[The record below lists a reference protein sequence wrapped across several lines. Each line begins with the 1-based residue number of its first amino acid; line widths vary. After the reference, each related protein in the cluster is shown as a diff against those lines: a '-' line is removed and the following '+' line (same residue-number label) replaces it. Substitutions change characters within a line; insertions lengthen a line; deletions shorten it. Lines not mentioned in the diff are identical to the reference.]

1 MEDKPV
7 ENVSKTSDM
16 RPVIR
21 SQWGYQGTAYGCMN
35 CGFGVIAPIY
45 NYCPNCGAVM
55 SDEVVGKTAPVNVI
69 RCRDCKHRPTRKE
82 GFVITFPD
90 YRCPCQCEDAW
101 YNWYPDDNWFCANGE
116 RGDADA

>member
-1 MEDKPV
+1 MDKLQYV
-7 ENVSKTSDM
+7 YVSDM

-55 SDEVVGKTAPVNVI
+55 SDEVTGKTAPVNVV
-69 RCRDCKHRPTRKE
+69 RCRYCRWRVTGKPDLDCEICAGRL
-82 GFVITFPD
+82 D
-90 YRCPCQCEDAW
+90 
-101 YNWYPDDNWFCANGE
+101 WFCADGE
-116 RGDADA
+116 RRDDDAGDRR